1 MRLSLLPLLAA
12 FALVP
17 PAQAAIIHVDS
28 GTDNGV
34 GCTLR
39 EALRAARD
47 DAPFGGCT
55 AGISGSDTIV
65 LNVSSITLFST
76 LDIESTVVING
87 NTGGLTTIEQTQ
99 TGGNVF
105 FVNSSVER
113 FEFLNLRVTG
123 GEGPSGAGVYMGGGS
138 SLGVIRNSTFEGN
151 TAALRGGAIAAF
163 GNSSLLIKNTTF
175 IDNRALGSP
184 AQSPDTG
191 GGAIYFDGDIADING
206 STFISNRALT
216 GDGGGAIYA
225 TGSASVGVTG
235 SQFTTNRT
243 RNEGGAILSDG
254 LLILSNTTFDGNT
267 ALDGISQ
274 GGAVAARAGAD
285 IDDSTFLNN
294 SADTGGGVYCADSL
308 ELTGVLFDGN
318 RAVGEALGDGGAG
331 VYCAGTDIT
340 VEGGEFVGNRAFGV
354 RGVGGGVFLNGGSLV
369 VSGGTVFR
377 LNRAQRGGGAID
389 VQGDALVT
397 ISQAS
402 LTENVVSGGPG
413 DGGAIRAVGADAEV
427 YLTGLQFSDNEAK
440 GSGGA
445 VWAGEGAR
453 LDVFGGEF
461 ANNFA
466 RGQAEGEGGGAIA
479 VTGVGGPV
487 LIRNATFTRNEAKG
501 LRGVGGAIVV
511 DEATVQF
518 RSLAMLFNR
527 GNSGGG
533 GLAIL
538 DGGTVDWVS
547 DAPGV
552 TLSTVLGNTTGR
564 APGHGGGIYIPGDG
578 SLSISEARIAD
589 NEAWNQ
595 GGALW
600 ASGTSDVTLFD
611 VWVEGN
617 AARREGGGIYL
628 ASGGANDF
636 TVTQALFEGNSTPQR
651 GGGFFAATDARVA
664 IRNTTFTANTARLG
678 AAAFSTDA
686 VLQFDSAT
694 IAGNTAEVGGG
705 GLGNTDGPTRPVR
718 LKNTIV
724 ADNAPNDLQGRFG
737 SDGDNMIGT
746 SPSPVQFDAQPSDF
760 LATDPLL
767 LALADNGGFT
777 KTMALASGS
786 PAVNAG
792 STTLQFDQR
801 GYVRTFP
808 ITDTDDIGAFEQG
821 SIPPSAQIASGAE
834 TAPVARAEADA
845 SDAEPVRLG
854 AVTPNPVAGRSR
866 VTFSVAEAQPVT
878 VSLVDM
884 MGRRVRSLYD
894 GTPTAGEPVQV
905 TIEAAGLASGVYVI
919 VLNGETVRATR
930 RVSIVR

>member
-1 MRLSLLPLLAA
+1 MRLSLFLLAA
-12 FALVP
+12 FALVL

-55 AGISGSDTIV
+55 TGSSGVDTILLDV
-65 LNVSSITLFST
+65 PAITLFST
-76 LDIESTVVING
+76 LNIESPVVING
-87 NTGGLTTIEQTQ
+87 NTSGLTTIEQTQ
-99 TGGNVF
+99 TNANVF
-105 FVNSSVER
+105 FVNSIVEA
-113 FEFLNLRVTG
+113 FEFVDLRVTG
-123 GEGPSGAGVYMGGGS
+123 GEGPSGAGVLMGGS
-138 SLGVIRNSTFEGN
+138 TLGIFRNSTFEGN
-151 TAALRGGAIAAF
+151 TASERGGAIAAF
-163 GNSSLLIKNTTF
+163 FDASLLISNTTF

-184 AQSPDTG
+184 AQSSWTG
-191 GGAIYFDGDIADING
+191 GGAIYFDGDTADINN
-206 STFISNRALT
+206 STFTSNRALT
-216 GDGGGAIYA
+216 GNGGGAIYA
-225 TGSASVGVTG
+225 NTSTAVGVTG
-235 SQFTTNRT
+235 SLFTTNRT

-267 ALDGISQ
+267 ALDGISL

-600 ASGTSDVTLFD
+600 ASGTSDVALFD

-724 ADNAPNDLQGRFG
+724 AGNAPNDLQGRFG

-878 VSLVDM
+878 VSLVDI